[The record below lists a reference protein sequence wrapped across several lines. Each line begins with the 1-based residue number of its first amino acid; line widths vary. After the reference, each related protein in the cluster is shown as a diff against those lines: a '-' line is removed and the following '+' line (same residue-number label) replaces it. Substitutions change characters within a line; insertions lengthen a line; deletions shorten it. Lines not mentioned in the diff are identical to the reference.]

1 MIPKICTFRRTS
13 VAALLV
19 AVVIAGAAGAASEPA
34 AVVTKLAD
42 DVIAVLKQDGLST
55 AEKRERLEGMVLA
68 SVDFDTLS
76 RLVMARNWARLS
88 EAQQQEFKREFK
100 RHLSATY
107 GRRIDTYRNETVQI
121 LGTREEARGDRTVKS
136 RINRGG
142 GIEDVLVDYRLRQR
156 DGEWKIIDFIIE
168 GVSLVANFRSQFPR
182 TRRPIERRFG
192 QRGRQAFYCGE
203 ACLGFER
210 RGCKGGFPI
219 GGGARAFSRCSAPA
233 CRSCLDV
240 GWLDK
245 RSKARRG

>member
-107 GRRIDTYRNETVQI
+107 GRRIDNYQNETVQI

-168 GVSLVANFRSQFPR
+168 GVSLVANFRSQF
-182 TRRPIERRFG
+182 
-192 QRGRQAFYCGE
+192 QD
-203 ACLGFER
+203 LMS
-210 RGCKGGFPI
+210 KGGPDHLLSALRKKTAEEE
-219 GGGARAFSRCSAPA
+219 ARDDAA
-233 CRSCLDV
+233 
-240 GWLDK
+240 
-245 RSKARRG
+245 